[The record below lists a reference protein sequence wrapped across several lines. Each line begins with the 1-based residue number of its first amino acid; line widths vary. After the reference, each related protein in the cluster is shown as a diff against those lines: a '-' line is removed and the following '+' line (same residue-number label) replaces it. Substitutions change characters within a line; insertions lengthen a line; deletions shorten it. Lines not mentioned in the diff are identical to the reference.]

1 MRSLTIIVSDDDDA
15 KLQVVRRVHPFV
27 SGHRVAQLALR
38 RGLRELAEDPTQLV
52 VEASIAAMRTEPEG
66 GVR

>member
-38 RGLRELAEDPTQLV
+38 KGLRELAADPEQLIA
-52 VEASIAAMRTEPEG
+52 EANRPVHESEEG
-66 GVR
+66 GAR